1 MDSGRARAIITVQI
15 TVEPEVSPDY
25 LVTERF
31 ENEASSAV
39 AQGQVRCRCGRVR
52 SSRDGRMPSM
62 EPSSATRIPL
72 PEPSMG
78 LPATSQRLA
87 QEAPVLAILISL
99 AVLMFFSYAP
109 LAQAKTPEQYVLK
122 PHHHCKAQYVKKV
135 ARVKVKKHGHTR
147 VVSETICV
155 RLASKTVLPKVVA
168 PITPPGPVVTPPAS
182 SVPAPVPGRVETV
195 LHAHIDPSFV
205 QSPTDPYKVT
215 YQYSASATEGSSGT
229 PVANLPEGVLN
240 LFSDGLLACSIN
252 VGGPVMGGECTVTYT
267 KLGEHGV
274 IVTYTSGTSNGTET
288 YVEHIEPFPTAIV
301 EEPTTTKASGQVQCV
316 QAEEDQGVVTC
327 KEFGSESL
335 VAFYAMNAEK
345 GKTIIRIRNPPEP
358 NGEPQEALKYL
369 AVGRSIGI
377 APPGDGGAT
386 SGVITE
392 IMTLGENGERQEE
405 EEIVVDHELCLGLQ
419 CEQPPVP
426 QLSLPEVWHAH
437 LSIIP
442 ETSGP
447 VVKPELKLSLV
458 KGLSF
463 ERAHKG
469 GELLE
474 GYTAFYEPKE
484 GFEEIAT
491 VSYAGTITEG
501 PAEAFHLTSDHWL
514 PSTSETPFTIAGK

>member
-1 MDSGRARAIITVQI
+1 
-15 TVEPEVSPDY
+15 
-25 LVTERF
+25 
-31 ENEASSAV
+31 
-39 AQGQVRCRCGRVR
+39 
-52 SSRDGRMPSM
+52 M
-62 EPSSATRIPL
+62 EPSPATTL
-72 PEPSMG
+72 G
-78 LPATSQRLA
+78 LEGRSWDCVTSQRVA
-87 QEAPVLAILISL
+87 HIVLGL
-99 AVLMFFSYAP
+99 AVLIFFSYGA
-109 LAQAKTPEQYVLK
+109 LAQAKALEQYVLK
-122 PHHHCKAQYVKKV
+122 THRHCKAHYVKKV
-135 ARVKVKKHGHTR
+135 EHVKVKKHGHAR
-147 VVSETICV
+147 VVNETFCV
-155 RLASKTVLPKVVA
+155 RLASKTVLPKVVS

-182 SVPAPVPGRVETV
+182 SVPAPAPGHVEAV

-252 VGGPVMGGECTVTYT
+252 VGGQVMGGECTVTYT

-301 EEPTTTKASGQVQCV
+301 EKPTTTKAGGQVQCV

-327 KEFGSESL
+327 KEFGTESL
-335 VAFYAMNAEK
+335 ISLYAMNAEK
-345 GKTIIRIRNPPEP
+345 GQTIIRIRNPPEP

-369 AVGRSIGI
+369 TVGRSIGI

-386 SGVITE
+386 SGLITE
-392 IMTLGENGERQEE
+392 IMALGENGERQEE

-419 CEQPPVP
+419 CEQPPVK

-447 VVKPELKLSLV
+447 GVKPELKLSLT

-463 ERAHKG
+463 ERAHRGGELRGGELTG

-474 GYTAFYEPKE
+474 GYTALYEPKE
-484 GFEEIAT
+484 GLEVIAT

-514 PSTSETPFTIAGK
+514 PSMSETPFTIAGK